1 MKRRTILNKK
11 EFHGEFNRF
20 INYMYELDINARDK
34 MIVNYENQLDKYIES
49 YMKNKNV
56 ESYVINIIYSY
67 AKSNRQNMIMRMGVY
82 EMINCDE

>member
-1 MKRRTILNKK
+1 MNKK
-11 EFHGEFNRF
+11 EFHGEVNRF

>member
-1 MKRRTILNKK
+1 MNKK
-11 EFHGEFNRF
+11 EFHGEVNRF

-56 ESYVINIIYSY
+56 ESYVIDTIYSY

>member
-1 MKRRTILNKK
+1 MNKK
-11 EFHGEFNRF
+11 EFHGEVNRF

-56 ESYVINIIYSY
+56 ESYVIDTIYSY
-67 AKSNRQNMIMRMGVY
+67 AKSNRQNMIMRMGVLSLIHIS
-82 EMINCDE
+82 EPTRRS

>member
-1 MKRRTILNKK
+1 MNKK
-11 EFHGEFNRF
+11 EFHGEVNQF

-56 ESYVINIIYSY
+56 ESYVINTIYSY

>member
-1 MKRRTILNKK
+1 MNKK
-11 EFHGEFNRF
+11 EFHGEVNRF

-56 ESYVINIIYSY
+56 ESYVIDTIYNY

-82 EMINCDE
+82 EMINYDE

>member
-1 MKRRTILNKK
+1 MNKK
-11 EFHGEFNRF
+11 EFHGEVNRF

-56 ESYVINIIYSY
+56 ESYVIDTIYNY

>member
-1 MKRRTILNKK
+1 MNKK
-11 EFHGEFNRF
+11 EFHGEVNRF

-49 YMKNKNV
+49 YMKNKNI
-56 ESYVINIIYSY
+56 ESYIIDTIYNY
-67 AKSNRQNMIMRMGVY
+67 AKSNRGDIIMRMGVY

>member
-11 EFHGEFNRF
+11 EFHGEVNRF

-56 ESYVINIIYSY
+56 ESYVIDTIYSY

>member
-1 MKRRTILNKK
+1 MNKK
-11 EFHGEFNRF
+11 EFHGEVNRF

-56 ESYVINIIYSY
+56 ESYLIDTIYSY

>member
-11 EFHGEFNRF
+11 EFHGEVNRF

-49 YMKNKNV
+49 YMKNKNI
-56 ESYVINIIYSY
+56 ESYIIDTIYNY
-67 AKSNRQNMIMRMGVY
+67 AKSNRGDIIMRMGVY

>member
-1 MKRRTILNKK
+1 MNKK
-11 EFHGEFNRF
+11 EFHGEVNKF

-56 ESYVINIIYSY
+56 ESYVIDTIYSY

>member
-1 MKRRTILNKK
+1 
-11 EFHGEFNRF
+11 
-20 INYMYELDINARDK
+20 

-56 ESYVINIIYSY
+56 ESYVIDTIYSY

>member
-1 MKRRTILNKK
+1 MNKK
-11 EFHGEFNRF
+11 EFHGEVNRF
-20 INYMYELDINARDK
+20 INYMYELDINAQDK

-56 ESYVINIIYSY
+56 ESYVIDTIYSY

>member
-1 MKRRTILNKK
+1 MNKK
-11 EFHGEFNRF
+11 EFHGEVNRF

-56 ESYVINIIYSY
+56 ESYVIDKIYSY

>member
-1 MKRRTILNKK
+1 MNKK
-11 EFHGEFNRF
+11 EFHGEVNRF

-56 ESYVINIIYSY
+56 ESYVINTIYSY

>member
-11 EFHGEFNRF
+11 EFHGEVNRF

>member
-1 MKRRTILNKK
+1 LNKK
-11 EFHGEFNRF
+11 EFHGEVNRF

-56 ESYVINIIYSY
+56 ESYVIDTIYSY